1 MRPGRMLALNGDFA
15 TVTKHNN
22 ETMTKHLTPIL
33 PETFGITHRV

>member
-1 MRPGRMLALNGDFA
+1 MRPGRIALNGDFA

-22 ETMTKHLTPIL
+22 ETHLTPIL